1 MSVVTFTYNTTSV
14 TLTGKIIYGTEWW
27 DERRNFFEVETS
39 NGNDVVYNGGPD
51 KCFGV
56 LMMKDVSRT
65 EGDAFYAWLKNS
77 VNLSSAPFT
86 IGAVAGVNL
95 GNGINASLS
104 NVRFAGGRTLQGLL
118 TPVPPFNYEV
128 KFPYKFLRS

>member
-56 LMMKDVSRT
+56 LMMKDVSRE
-65 EGDAFYAWLKNS
+65 EGDAFYTWLKDS
-77 VNLSSAPFT
+77 VNLSSSPFT

-95 GNGINASLS
+95 GNGINTSLS